1 MSAALLLAACS
12 VASSPADPL
21 LARLESAAFLEA
33 DFVQSDFWALTR
45 ETETSSGHMS
55 LAFPDRFLFEYTSPS
70 PRETG
75 FDGEVLYT
83 VEHSSRQ
90 VIVNSEGSCFG
101 FISFLEHARDET
113 LVVSS
118 DTAGDTVT
126 VLLEGD
132 LGEGISGMEMRFT
145 AGDSLPVSLSTTD
158 VNGNSTTWVLS
169 RVTVSRTCPSGAFS
183 LAVPP
188 GYETI
193 RPGGP

>member
-1 MSAALLLAACS
+1 MNAALLLAVSA

-45 ETETSSGHMS
+45 ETETSSGHLS
-55 LAFPDRFLFEYTSPS
+55 LAFPDMFRFEYTSPS

-75 FDGEVLYT
+75 FDGTTLYT

-90 VIVNSEGSCFG
+90 VIVNSEGSCCG
-101 FISFLEHARDET
+101 FMSFLDHARDES
-113 LVVSS
+113 LVASS
-118 DTAGDTVT
+118 GVTGDMVT
-126 VLLEGD
+126 VRLEGD
-132 LGEGISGMEMRFT
+132 LGEGISEMEMRFT

-158 VNGNSTTWVLS
+158 VNGNSTTWYLS
-169 RVTVSRTCPSGAFS
+169 GVTISRLCPPGAFS
-183 LAVPP
+183 LTVPP